1 MYRMLLAVLIFFSL
15 ALSVTAEE
23 IVLKDGTKIVGR
35 MTAISGDKIEVETAY
50 GKMSVK
56 RGDIVTISFP
66 ENGKQSAL
74 EGARPSP
81 EDKPKIEEALD
92 AGQYTNKTGDFSL
105 AVSSDWK
112 INPTLYGTSGVI
124 AGLSTRDS
132 MRYLVVVR
140 EEYPGS
146 IESYKGL
153 TEIQARSNLGDY
165 EKISE
170 IPMTIDNKSAIVI
183 SYRGTLAKANNLPVQ
198 FLSAIIPAGNAYYR
212 VTTWCV
218 EPLFNESQPMFEKII
233 SSYHNTLTS
242 TPQLAPPSPP
252 RSAPPSKF

>member
-1 MYRMLLAVLIFFSL
+1 MYRTLFAVLIFF
-15 ALSVTAEE
+15 AITVSVTAEE

-35 MTAISGDKIEVETAY
+35 MTAISGDKIDVETAY

-56 RGDIVTISFP
+56 RADIVTISFP
-66 ENGKQSAL
+66 ENGKEGVPAA
-74 EGARPSP
+74 GARPSQD
-81 EDKPKIEEALD
+81 DKPKIEEALD

-198 FLSAIIPAGNAYYR
+198 FLSAIIPVGNAYYR

-218 EPLFNESQPMFEKII
+218 EPLFNESQSMFEKII
-233 SSYHNTLTS
+233 SSYHYTM
-242 TPQLAPPSPP
+242 APAS
-252 RSAPPSKF
+252 RSKF